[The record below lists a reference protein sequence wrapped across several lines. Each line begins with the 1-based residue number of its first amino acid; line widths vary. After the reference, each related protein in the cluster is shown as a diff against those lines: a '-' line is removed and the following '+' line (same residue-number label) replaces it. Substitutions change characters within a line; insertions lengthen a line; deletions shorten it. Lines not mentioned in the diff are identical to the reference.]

1 MPLFSIAQ
9 LCFTA
14 YPQNQT
20 SQYSL
25 KIRIH
30 YHSSGNK
37 HIHILVLWR
46 RILACQK
53 FYVSPDGGGGNIFL
67 YLIKSFYQ
75 STRSVSEWVCLCV
88 CVFGCSLTPPD
99 SWTDLAKLFFGLLCL
114 GHRMVLGKKNQD
126 PVFPGSR
133 KNLNFRVIF
142 DQFGRKITKC
152 VVAKPLFR

>member
-114 GHRMVLGKKNQD
+114 GHRMVLGKKK
-126 PVFPGSR
+126 SR
-133 KNLNFRVIF
+133 SGFS
-142 DQFGRKITKC
+142 G
-152 VVAKPLFR
+152 KPEKSGF